1 MSAITTPRPPDAPVA
16 PAPGGAGGG
25 AGGAGGGAG
34 GNAGGDAGGGGGG
47 AGAGGGV
54 IAPVAPAGPP
64 VRTPA
69 QVWDLKNERV
79 FMYLLMC
86 TEGDANA
93 TVSQFCGTRHGADA
107 WQALLDKYDPQG
119 QLGITLTSSQLTNL
133 RYKPGTDPDLMFM
146 EAERLNARLTALG
159 QPFPEQA
166 LVGMLLSKLPREIFG
181 YLTAHLDLN
190 ADVTYAQF
198 KTMVRTGWRRYLADK
213 EISKLMS
220 LENSMKALVVG
231 SEKGDWRSKMRCF
244 KCHQV
249 GHPKRECPLLGGES
263 EGAKKSGALTL
274 STGSGAK
281 KPKTGMPSKPIP
293 VPKKG
298 TTFKGV
304 PLS

>member
-1 MSAITTPRPPDAPVA
+1 MAIKLPPFRGQHDRWHQWRYRALAVFGGYDLIGAITTPRPPDAPVA

-166 LVGMLLSKLPREIFG
+166 LIGMLLSKLPREIFG
-181 YLTAHLDLN
+181 YFDSSPGSQCRCDLCPIQDHGSN
-190 ADVTYAQF
+190 
-198 KTMVRTGWRRYLADK
+198 WLAK
-213 EISKLMS
+213 
-220 LENSMKALVVG
+220 
-231 SEKGDWRSKMRCF
+231 
-244 KCHQV
+244 
-249 GHPKRECPLLGGES
+249 
-263 EGAKKSGALTL
+263 
-274 STGSGAK
+274 
-281 KPKTGMPSKPIP
+281 
-293 VPKKG
+293 VPG
-298 TTFKGV
+298 
-304 PLS
+304 